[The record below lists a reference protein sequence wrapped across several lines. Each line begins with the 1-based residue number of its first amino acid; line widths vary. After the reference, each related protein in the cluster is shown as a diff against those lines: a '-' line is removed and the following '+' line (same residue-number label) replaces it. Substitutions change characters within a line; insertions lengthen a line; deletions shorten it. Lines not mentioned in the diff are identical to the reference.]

1 MVRWVLGSVL
11 AFIAAL
17 VVSGNLVGGIR
28 AMRSGRSFSA
38 VPFVGGILGV
48 LALFV
53 LPVEHRTWLSSAIV
67 LLDYTFPSALLA
79 LMFGASRRPRPP
91 G

>member
-1 MVRWVLGSVL
+1 
-11 AFIAAL
+11 
-17 VVSGNLVGGIR
+17 
-28 AMRSGRSFSA
+28 MRSGRSFSA

-53 LPVEHRTWLSSAIV
+53 LPVGHGKWLPPAV
-67 LLDYTFPSALLA
+67 LLLDFTFPSALLA
-79 LMFGASRRPRPP
+79 LMFGAGRHPRPP